1 MLLTDLQTE
10 GQTCSLSQKWR
21 KKRKQCS
28 MIICLSKNKNLGRR
42 ETIDKTNELRG

>member
-1 MLLTDLQTE
+1 MLLSDIQTE

-21 KKRKQCS
+21 KQCL